1 MWNKRR
7 TPVGRGDKDKDGGH
21 SQPCR
26 WRYTKTTHISVLN
39 LYPTLISS
47 SGREG
52 LPGFYTEAA
61 QWLGLRIHISIL
73 S

>member
-1 MWNKRR
+1 MRKKGRVKTQHGR
-7 TPVGRGDKDKDGGH
+7 VGRGGKDKDGRH

-26 WRYTKTTHISVLN
+26 WRHTKTTHISLLN

-52 LPGFYTEAA
+52 LQSGE
-61 QWLGLRIHISIL
+61 ISECM